1 MLSAAC
7 IRSEACV
14 ANLLRHRNPCDAA
27 KGTARRA
34 TTLLLS
40 AALHDAVLLCDA
52 ARGMFPI
59 CFRRHT
65 SRRRSSAYP
74 RNLAMLQR
82 IPRSRLRRKLAT
94 VHPPP
99 ARRQACSARVA
110 LRHAMRRGRNHA
122 SASFNAATTL
132 AGCGVTPQASRKG
145 RDVATNCP
153 SRTQSKIRCRKRQSP
168 PSALLQRHPHML
180 RKTRR
185 SGRPKSKPLASAAV

>member
-1 MLSAAC
+1 MQ
-7 IRSEACV
+7 
-14 ANLLRHRNPCDAA
+14 RHRNPGDAA
-27 KGTARRA
+27 KGSARRA

-40 AALHDAVLLCDA
+40 AALLDAVLLCDA
-52 ARGMFPI
+52 ARGTFPI

-65 SRRRSSAYP
+65 SRRHSRADP

-94 VHPPP
+94 VQLPP

-132 AGCGVTPQASRKG
+132 AGCGVTPQVSRK
-145 RDVATNCP
+145 RRHVARNCP
-153 SRTQSKIRCRKRQSP
+153 SSTQLEIRFRIRLESP
-168 PSALLQRHPHML
+168 AALVQRHPHML

-185 SGRPKSKPLASAAV
+185 SGRPKRKLLASAAVHVLGTQRRTSC